1 MKIVRI
7 VLAAV
12 ALAVAVISAAI
23 LVLDLILFTDELALL
38 PPELALYAWFWGSMD
53 IQPAMFPLLLLL
65 AGAVG
70 FYLATRSW
78 R

>member
-12 ALAVAVISAAI
+12 SLAVTMISAAI
-23 LVLDLILFTDELALL
+23 LVLDLVQFADELALL
-38 PPELALYAWFWGSMD
+38 PPQLVLYAWFWGVMD
-53 IQPAMFPLLLLL
+53 IPSAFFPLLLLVV
-65 AGAVG
+65 GAAG
-70 FYLATRSW
+70 FYLATKSW

>member
-1 MKIVRI
+1 MKMIRI
-7 VLAAV
+7 LLATV
-12 ALAVAVISAAI
+12 SLAVTVISAAI
-23 LVLDLILFTDELALL
+23 LVLDLVLTAGELALV
-38 PPELALYAWFWGSMD
+38 PPQFALYAWFWGAMD

>member
-12 ALAVAVISAAI
+12 SLAVTVISAAI
-23 LVLDLILFTDELALL
+23 LVSELILYAVELASLS
-38 PPELALYAWFWGSMD
+38 PQLALESWFYGAMD
-53 IQPAMFPLLLLL
+53 IPSAFFPLLLLL

-70 FYLATRSW
+70 FYLATKSW

>member
-12 ALAVAVISAAI
+12 SLAVTVISAAI
-23 LVLDLILFTDELALL
+23 LVLDLALFADELALL
-38 PPELALYAWFWGSMD
+38 PPQLALYAWFWGVID

-65 AGAVG
+65 AGTVG

>member
-7 VLAAV
+7 LLAAV
-12 ALAVAVISAAI
+12 SLAVAVISAAI
-23 LVLDLILFTDELALL
+23 LVSDLVLYADELALL
-38 PPELALYAWFWGSMD
+38 SPQLAFEAWFWGVMD
-53 IQPAMFPLLLLL
+53 IPSAFFPLLLLL

-70 FYLATRSW
+70 FYLATTSW

>member
-12 ALAVAVISAAI
+12 SLAIAAIAAAI
-23 LVLDLILFTDELALL
+23 LVLDLVLFADELALL
-38 PPELALYAWFWGSMD
+38 PPQLALYAWFWGAMD

-70 FYLATRSW
+70 IYLATKSW